1 MCFLCDKYYKNSGD
15 DQQNFQRLL
24 KVWLDYIKNDRDMLP
39 QIIAKLDTLID
50 HLQNVTE
57 NENNDYRLM
66 EFQENILTTVFQPSM
81 SRLSFNRK
89 SKNIRYSRSSLYNS
103 D

>member
-1 MCFLCDKYYKNSGD
+1 MCFLCDKYYKNNGD

-50 HLQNVTE
+50 HLQNITE

-66 EFQENILTTVFQPSM
+66 EFQENILTTVFHPSK
-81 SRLSFNRK
+81 SRFFFQ
-89 SKNIRYSRSSLYNS
+89 SKI
-103 D
+103 